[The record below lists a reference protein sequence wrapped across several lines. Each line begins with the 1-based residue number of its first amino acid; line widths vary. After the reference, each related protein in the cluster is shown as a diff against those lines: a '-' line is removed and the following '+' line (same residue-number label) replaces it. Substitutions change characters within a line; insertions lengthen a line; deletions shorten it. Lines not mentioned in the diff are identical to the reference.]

1 MIVYKPL
8 HVQNDVYTCVIHIS
22 YQLTRQ
28 KPYIKCYKQDISF
41 INELLVCIITLYVW
55 FLTYRWYIL
64 IQKEPFFWKRMVM
77 DEIHH
82 WTQKKLRF
90 WMRIKNA
97 FWKKKRFEHRPAVI
111 GVLSGSGLCIT
122 VINKTTDTSNNNS
135 ERLQTL
141 RVRIRWARMY
151 LYSLSKDPVTFYQ
164 TYIDLFRLSAAHIMC
179 FDWIGIDIWEVSCN
193 WEHITWS

>member
-1 MIVYKPL
+1 MYGFWRIDDTFSFKKNPFFEKEWWWMKSITERRKNSVFG
-8 HVQNDVYTCVIHIS
+8 CVLKTLFGKRKDLS
-22 YQLTRQ
+22 TVRLGYLELCRG
-28 KPYIKCYKQDISF
+28 F
-41 INELLVCIITLYVW
+41 NELP
-55 FLTYRWYIL
+55 IL
-64 IQKEPFFWKRMVM
+64 
-77 DEIHH
+77 
-82 WTQKKLRF
+82 
-90 WMRIKNA
+90 
-97 FWKKKRFEHRPAVI
+97 
-111 GVLSGSGLCIT
+111 
-122 VINKTTDTSNNNS
+122 NKTTDTSNNNS